1 MDEIGRGTSTFDGL
15 SLAWATAR
23 HLALRV
29 GAFTLFATHYFELTA
44 LAAQLPGVLNVHLD
58 AAEHRHGIV
67 FMHAVKPGPANK
79 SYGLAVAKLAG
90 LPREVLT
97 DARRH
102 LVALEERAARTGTEA
117 EAGGQGALALH
128 PADEGAGSDRS
139 ATDDVTSG
147 GLSPSVG
154 DASVAAV
161 LEALRA
167 VDPDTLTPREA
178 LERLY
183 DLKKLCL
190 QI

>member
-1 MDEIGRGTSTFDGL
+1 V
-15 SLAWATAR
+15 LA
-23 HLALRV
+23 
-29 GAFTLFATHYFELTA
+29 
-44 LAAQLPGVLNVHLD
+44 
-58 AAEHRHGIV
+58 
-67 FMHAVKPGPANK
+67 
-79 SYGLAVAKLAG
+79 
-90 LPREVLT
+90 

-102 LVALEERAARTGTEA
+102 LVALEERAARTGGDA
-117 EAGGQGALALH
+117 EAGGQGALALQ
-128 PADEGAGSDRS
+128 PADEGVGRDRS
-139 ATDDVTSG
+139 ETDDATSG
-147 GLSPSVG
+147 GLGPSVS